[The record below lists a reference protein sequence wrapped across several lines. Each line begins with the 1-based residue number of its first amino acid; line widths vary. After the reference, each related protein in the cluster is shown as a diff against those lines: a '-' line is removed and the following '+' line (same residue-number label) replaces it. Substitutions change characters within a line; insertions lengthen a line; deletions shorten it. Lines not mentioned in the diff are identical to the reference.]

1 MNYVIILAGGVG
13 SRFWPLSRELEPKQF
28 LNICSKKPMLDECL
42 SRIKGLFPKEN
53 IFIATNKAHR
63 KKLNACLKRYNLPNK
78 NIFLEPEGK
87 NTLAPIAF
95 LSKKINE
102 SDPDASILVLPCDHF
117 VRDKRKFLKLLK
129 KGLEVSKQGQI
140 VTFGF
145 PPKRPE
151 TGYGYIKVKSKKKDF
166 YSIEKFLEKPDL
178 ARAKELI
185 KDKHYYWNGGL
196 FIFKPSVMLGEV
208 KKFKPEAYKA
218 LQIKKNF
225 KRLWRSLPSISVDYA
240 VMEKTKKAVLM
251 VADYGWLDLGSWQS
265 MEEILKKD
273 KSGNIFKG
281 NCLDLGS
288 KNTLVWSE
296 GQLVATLGLKNMVI
310 VATKD
315 AILAAAKDKTQEVKK
330 IVQILRNKKSG
341 K

>member
-1 MNYVIILAGGVG
+1 MG
-13 SRFWPLSRELEPKQF
+13 SRFWPLSREPKPKQF
-28 LNICSKKPMLDECL
+28 LNLCSDKPMLDECL
-42 SRIKGLFPKEN
+42 ARIKGLFPRDN

-63 KKLNACLKRYNLPNK
+63 GKLRSCLQRYSLPNK

-95 LSKKINE
+95 LSKQINE
-102 SDPDASILVLPCDHF
+102 KDSDASILVLPCDHF
-117 VRDKRKFLKLLK
+117 VKDKRRFLRLLE
-129 KGLEVSKQGQI
+129 KGLEISKQGYI

-151 TGYGYIKVKSKKKDF
+151 TGYGYIKVKSKNKDF
-166 YSIEKFLEKPDL
+166 YSIGKFLEKPDL

-208 KKFKPEAYKA
+208 KKFQPEVYKA
-218 LQIKKNF
+218 LEMEKNF
-225 KRLWRSLPSISVDYA
+225 KQLWESLPSISVDYA
-240 VMEKTKKAVLM
+240 VMEKTKKAALM
-251 VADYGWLDLGSWQS
+251 VADYGWLDLGSWQA

-296 GQLVATLGLKNMVI
+296 GQLVATLGLKNIVI

-315 AILAAAKDKTQEVKK
+315 AILAAAKDKTQDVKK
-330 IVQILRNKKSG
+330 IVQILRNKKSV